1 MRRKATKL
9 LKILSVLSCVIS
21 PLSHAAENID
31 QAYIQKIVST
41 AITPI
46 QKQFN
51 IPGMAVAVSID
62 GKNYFYNYGVASK
75 EGKQAVSQDTL
86 FEIGSISKTFTATLA
101 SYAQINGQLSFSDS
115 VSQHLPSLRGS
126 AFDKVS
132 LLNLATHT
140 AGGLPLQVPDE
151 ITNNEQLMD
160 YFKNWQPKHA
170 AGTYRV
176 YSNPSIGLLG
186 LITAKSM
193 NTSFEDAIEKKLF
206 PELGMTNSYVN
217 VPAAQMKN
225 YAQGYNKKDAPVRV
239 TPGVL
244 ASEAYGVKS
253 SSADMIKYIN
263 ANMQIGKINDKVQ
276 QALINTHSGYFKSGG
291 IIQDLI
297 WEQYAYPVELNKL
310 LTGNRD
316 AMAYE
321 ANAASKITPV
331 LAPQSMAWINK
342 TGSTNGFAAYAAF
355 IPSMKIGIVIL
366 ANKNY
371 PIPPRVM
378 AAYQILSQL
387 DQQTALKN

>member
-1 MRRKATKL
+1 MRKKTIHLIKKIAL
-9 LKILSVLSCVIS
+9 LACIS

-31 QAYIQKIVST
+31 QAYIQKIVSS
-41 AITPI
+41 AIAPI
-46 QKQFN
+46 QKEFN

-160 YFKNWQPKHA
+160 YFKNWQPKYA
-170 AGTYRV
+170 ANTYRV

-206 PELGMTNSYVN
+206 PELGMTNSYIN
-217 VPAAQMKN
+217 VPTAQMKN

-239 TPGVL
+239 NPGVL

-263 ANMQIGKINDKVQ
+263 ANMQIGKIDDKVQ

-297 WEQYAYPVELNKL
+297 WEQYAYPVELNTL
-310 LTGNRD
+310 LIGNRD
-316 AMAYE
+316 GMAYD

-342 TGSTNGFAAYAAF
+342 TGSTNGFAAYVAF
-355 IPSMKIGIVIL
+355 IPAKKIGIVIL

-371 PIPPRVM
+371 PIPERVT
-378 AAYQILSQL
+378 AAYQILRQL
-387 DQQTALKN
+387 DQQAELKN

>member
-1 MRRKATKL
+1 MMRNKTIHFIKTMAL
-9 LKILSVLSCVIS
+9 LGCIS
-21 PLSHAAENID
+21 PLSHAAENTD

-41 AITPI
+41 AIAPI
-46 QKQFN
+46 QKEFN
-51 IPGMAVAVSID
+51 IPGIAVAVSID

-75 EGKQAVSQDTL
+75 EGKQAVSKDTL

-115 VSQHLPSLRGS
+115 VSQHLPNLRGS

-151 ITNNEQLMD
+151 ITNNDQLMA
-160 YFKNWQPKHA
+160 YYKNWQPEYA

-186 LITAKSM
+186 VITAKSM

-206 PELGMTNSYVN
+206 PELGMTNSYIN
-217 VPAAQMKN
+217 VSAAQMKN

-239 TPGVL
+239 NPGVL
-244 ASEAYGVKS
+244 ASEAYGIKS
-253 SSADMIKYIN
+253 SPADMIQFVN
-263 ANMQIGKINDKVQ
+263 ANMQIGKINHKVQ
-276 QALINTHSGYFKSGG
+276 QALINTHSGYFKSGALT
-291 IIQDLI
+291 QDLI
-297 WEQYAYPVELNKL
+297 WEQYAYPEKLSTLLEGNK
-310 LTGNRD
+310 D
-316 AMAYE
+316 AMAYQ
-321 ANAASKITPV
+321 ANAANKISPP
-331 LAPQSMAWINK
+331 LAPQTNAWINK

-355 IPSMKIGIVIL
+355 IPARKIGIVIL

-371 PIPPRVM
+371 PISSRVT
-378 AAYQILSQL
+378 AAYQILGQL
-387 DQQTALKN
+387 DQKPNQ

>member
-1 MRRKATKL
+1 MRKKTIHLIKKIAL
-9 LKILSVLSCVIS
+9 LACIS

-31 QAYIQKIVST
+31 QTHIQKIVST
-41 AITPI
+41 AIAPI
-46 QKQFN
+46 QKEFN

-75 EGKQAVSQDTL
+75 EGKQTVSQDTL

-115 VSQHLPSLRGS
+115 VSQHLPNLRGS

-151 ITNNEQLMD
+151 ITNNDQLMA
-160 YFKNWQPKHA
+160 YYKNWQPEYA

-186 LITAKSM
+186 VITAKSM
-193 NTSFEDAIEKKLF
+193 NTSFEEAIEKKLF
-206 PELGMTNSYVN
+206 PELGMTNSYIN
-217 VPAAQMKN
+217 VPTAQMKN

-239 TPGVL
+239 SSGIL

-253 SSADMIKYIN
+253 SSTDLIQFVN
-263 ANMQIGKINDKVQ
+263 ANMQIGKIDHKVQ
-276 QALINTHSGYFKSGG
+276 QALINTHSGYFKSGALT
-291 IIQDLI
+291 QDLI
-297 WEQYAYPVELNKL
+297 WEQYAYPLKLSTLLEGNK
-310 LTGNRD
+310 D
-316 AMAYE
+316 AMAYQ
-321 ANAASKITPV
+321 ANVANKITPP
-331 LAPQSMAWINK
+331 LAPQANVWINK

-355 IPSMKIGIVIL
+355 IPAKKIGIVIL

-371 PIPPRVM
+371 PISPRVT

-387 DQQTALKN
+387 DQ

>member
-1 MRRKATKL
+1 M
-9 LKILSVLSCVIS
+9 S
-21 PLSHAAENID
+21 PLSHAAANID
-31 QAYIQKIVST
+31 QAKIKEIVNT
-41 AITPI
+41 AIAPI

-62 GKNYFYNYGVASK
+62 GKNYFYNYGIASK
-75 EGKQAVSQDTL
+75 ESKQAVSQNTL

-101 SYAQINGQLSFSDS
+101 STAQINGQLSFSDS
-115 VSQHLPSLRGS
+115 VSQHLPFLHGS

-151 ITNNEQLMD
+151 IKNNDQLMS
-160 YFKNWQPKHA
+160 YFKNWQA
-170 AGTYRV
+170 EYATGTYRV
-176 YSNPSIGLLG
+176 YSNPSIGMLG

-206 PELGMTNSYVN
+206 PELGMTNSYIN
-217 VPAAQMKN
+217 VPTEQMKN

-239 TPGVL
+239 NLGVL

-253 SSADMIKYIN
+253 SSADMLKFVN
-263 ANMQIGKINDKVQ
+263 ANMQIGKIDDKVQ
-276 QALINTHSGYFKSGG
+276 QALINTHCGYFTSTA
-291 IIQDLI
+291 ITQDLI
-297 WEQYAYPVELNKL
+297 WEQYTYPVELNTL
-310 LTGNRD
+310 LLGNSD
-316 AMAYE
+316 TMAYQ
-321 ANAASKITPV
+321 ANIANEITPA

-342 TGSTNGFAAYAAF
+342 TGSTNGFAAYVAF
-355 IPSMKIGIVIL
+355 IPAKKMGIVIL

-371 PIPPRVM
+371 PIPERVT

-387 DQQTALKN
+387 DQQAESKK

>member
-1 MRRKATKL
+1 MMRKKTIHFIKTMAL
-9 LKILSVLSCVIS
+9 MGCIS
-21 PLSHAAENID
+21 PLSHAADNTD

-46 QKQFN
+46 QKEFN
-51 IPGMAVAVSID
+51 IPGIAVAVSID

-75 EGKQAVSQDTL
+75 EGKQAVSKDTL

-115 VSQHLPSLRGS
+115 VSQHLPNLRGS

-151 ITNNEQLMD
+151 ITNNDQLMA
-160 YFKNWQPKHA
+160 YYKNWQPEYA

-186 LITAKSM
+186 VITAKSM

-206 PELGMTNSYVN
+206 PELGMTNSYIN

-239 TPGVL
+239 NPGVL
-244 ASEAYGVKS
+244 ASEAYGIKS
-253 SSADMIKYIN
+253 SPADMIQFVN
-263 ANMQIGKINDKVQ
+263 ANMQIGKINHTVQ
-276 QALINTHSGYFKSGG
+276 QALINTHSGYFKSGALT
-291 IIQDLI
+291 QDLI
-297 WEQYAYPVELNKL
+297 WEQYAYPEKLSTLLEGNK
-310 LTGNRD
+310 D
-316 AMAYE
+316 AMAYQ
-321 ANAASKITPV
+321 ANAANKINPP
-331 LAPQSMAWINK
+331 LAPQTHAWINK

-355 IPSMKIGIVIL
+355 IPARKIGIVIL

-371 PIPPRVM
+371 PIPSRVT
-378 AAYQILSQL
+378 AAYQILGQL
-387 DQQTALKN
+387 DQKPSQ

>member
-1 MRRKATKL
+1 MCKKKVFLIKIMAL
-9 LKILSVLSCVIS
+9 LGCIS
-21 PLSHAAENID
+21 PLSHATENID

-46 QKQFN
+46 QKEFN
-51 IPGMAVAVSID
+51 IPGIAVAVSVD
-62 GKNYFYNYGVASK
+62 GKNYFFNYGVASK
-75 EGKQAVSQDTL
+75 ESKQAVSQDTL

-101 SYAQINGQLSFSDS
+101 SAAQINGQLSFSDS
-115 VSQHLPSLRGS
+115 VSQHLADLRGS

-151 ITNNEQLMD
+151 IKNNDQLMA
-160 YFKNWQPKHA
+160 YFKNWQPEYA

-186 LITAKSM
+186 VITAKSM

-206 PELGMTNSYVN
+206 PELGMAHSYIN

-239 TPGVL
+239 NPGVL
-244 ASEAYGVKS
+244 SSEAYGVKS
-253 SSADMIKYIN
+253 SPADMIQFVN
-263 ANMQIGKINDKVQ
+263 ANMQMGKIDSKVQ
-276 QALINTHSGYFKSGG
+276 QALINTHSAYFKSGALT
-291 IIQDLI
+291 QDLI
-297 WEQYAYPVELNKL
+297 WEQYAYPLKLSTLLEGNK
-310 LTGNRD
+310 D
-316 AMAYE
+316 AMAYK
-321 ANAASKITPV
+321 ANTANKITPP
-331 LAPQSMAWINK
+331 LAPQANVWINK

-355 IPSMKIGIVIL
+355 IPAQKIGIVIL

-371 PIPPRVM
+371 PIPPRVT

-387 DQQTALKN
+387 DQQTESKN